1 MTSSPKL
8 GLADLG
14 TALVFTEQRAATG
27 TTRTTVQK
35 RPARTA
41 GTTPTPASMVRTRPI
56 TPTATVRLVSGT
68 VTYFNEERGFG
79 FAHAIVDGTAQK
91 VFFHVNNARV
101 AAGTADAPELTD
113 EEFKDVYVTASRPR
127 PTEIMMIVRPSDDP
141 SDPRKKATATKWGIR
156 PERDWRDDAIR
167 FDNGYADYVGG
178 HVAILPHHGSY
189 GTEEFRGGTVQAIKL
204 TRGEINIVITD
215 AYRFDPTTGTWTTPD
230 TVAVCYRLKYAHLDA
245 KNERTPERN
254 RRKVIIAPS
263 IHDKTKR
270 IRLILDKPAIKATQA

>member
-14 TALVFTEQRAATG
+14 TALVITERRAATG

-41 GTTPTPASMVRTRPI
+41 GATPTPASMVRTRPI
-56 TPTATVRLVSGT
+56 APTPAVRLVSGT
-68 VTYFNEERGFG
+68 VTYFNEEKGFG
-79 FAHAIVDGTAQK
+79 FAQATVDGTAQK

-101 AAGTADAPELTD
+101 TAGTADNPELTD
-113 EEFKDVYVTASRPR
+113 KEFKDVYVTAGRPH
-127 PTEIMMIVRPSDDP
+127 PTEIIMIVRPSDNP

-156 PERDWRDDAIR
+156 PKRDWRDDAIK

-189 GTEEFRGGTVQAIKL
+189 GTEEFRDGIIQAIKF
-204 TRGEINIVITD
+204 THGEINLVITG
-215 AYRFDPTTGTWTTPD
+215 AHRFDPTTGTWTSPD
-230 TVAVCYRLKYAHLDA
+230 TAAVCYRLKYAHLDP

-263 IHDKTKR
+263 IHDKAQR